1 MVGPPSEESNC
12 LDTMNLRIKR
22 GAGDDSLV
30 FIELVFQVG
39 CFRRKHPVSSAAC
52 DIREEGGIKLWALC
66 V

>member
-30 FIELVFQVG
+30 LIELVFQVP
-39 CFRRKHPVSSAAC
+39 HLSADC